1 MRSITYGEK
10 KNLSAIFHTHTKN
23 THTQKVYISDLL
35 LNRNRIKIT
44 NNAHLDVS
52 TVAAAPA
59 TPTCTHTHI
68 HTMLLVKS
76 NFTQSIEV
84 SIRCKH

>member
-1 MRSITYGEK
+1 MGGK
-10 KNLSAIFHTHTKN
+10 KLVGNISHAHQKHTRK
-23 THTQKVYISDLL
+23 KYISDLL

-59 TPTCTHTHI
+59 IPTYAHTHS
-68 HTMLLVKS
+68 HYV
-76 NFTQSIEV
+76 V
-84 SIRCKH
+84 S